1 VMLMTGH
8 YSTEAA
14 VEAIQKGAYD
24 YLNKPLSVEKLRQ
37 RVDQLMAEA
46 RQRRRTLQLDRELLK
61 VYEFEGLLGR
71 SPLMLDVFT
80 RVRRVAPHFRTVLVT
95 GATGTGKELVARA
108 LHRLSPAAS
117 GRFAVCNCSAIVETL
132 FESELFGYVKGA
144 FTGATQDKSGL
155 FEYAN
160 GGTLFLD
167 EIGEMPLA
175 TQAKLLR
182 VLQSQEIQRVGS
194 PAVRKVDVRVVAAT
208 NRDLRARVA
217 DKEFRDDLYYR
228 LSMVEVKLP
237 LLAERKEDLPLLV
250 RYLVERFATQYNKPI
265 RGLTRRA
272 QALLARYMWPGNV
285 RELENALGHACMMVE
300 GDLIDVR
307 DFPDTLRKP
316 AERELVEDEDL
327 IPLDEL
333 QRRHALRVLAR
344 VGGNKKRAAEIL
356 GIART
361 TLYQLL
367 AESGAEQKETEQIK
381 P

>member
-1 VMLMTGH
+1 M
-8 YSTEAA
+8 
-14 VEAIQKGAYD
+14 
-24 YLNKPLSVEKLRQ
+24 
-37 RVDQLMAEA
+37 
-46 RQRRRTLQLDRELLK
+46 
-61 VYEFEGLLGR
+61 
-71 SPLMLDVFT
+71 
-80 RVRRVAPHFRTVLVT
+80 
-95 GATGTGKELVARA
+95 
-108 LHRLSPAAS
+108 
-117 GRFAVCNCSAIVETL
+117 
-132 FESELFGYVKGA
+132 
-144 FTGATQDKSGL
+144 
-155 FEYAN
+155 
-160 GGTLFLD
+160 
-167 EIGEMPLA
+167 
-175 TQAKLLR
+175 
-182 VLQSQEIQRVGS
+182 
-194 PAVRKVDVRVVAAT
+194 
-208 NRDLRARVA
+208 
-217 DKEFRDDLYYR
+217 
-228 LSMVEVKLP
+228 
-237 LLAERKEDLPLLV
+237 
-250 RYLVERFATQYNKPI
+250 QYNKPI

-272 QALLARYMWPGNV
+272 QALLARYSWPGNV